1 MSRAIEQVWKIVVAA
16 KARAKER
23 LERALADARHE
34 LQRLMDA
41 AQEAEH
47 ALQAARDRRLAHEA
61 RIGQLL
67 SDPSGLSPVSYLDLD
82 RYRTPLLE
90 AVEQERTAVRR
101 AADAVE
107 AQRHVIEQL
116 GMDVRRADASLEAAR
131 EQWRKAVAAA
141 RRRIEE
147 RADDE
152 AGETAAARL
161 VRARGQG

>member
-1 MSRAIEQVWKIVVAA
+1 MSCAIEQVWKIVVAS

-47 ALQAARDRRLAHEA
+47 ALQAAQDRRLAHET
-61 RIGQLL
+61 RIAELL
-67 SDPSGLSPVSYLDLD
+67 SDPSGLSPTTYLDLD
-82 RYRTPLLE
+82 RYRTPLME
-90 AVEQERTAVRR
+90 AVEQERAAVRR

-107 AQRHVIEQL
+107 AQQGVIEQL
-116 GMDVRRADASLEAAR
+116 GIDVRRADASLEAAR
-131 EQWRKAVAAA
+131 EQLRKAVAAA

-161 VRARGQG
+161 VRARG

>member
-23 LERALADARHE
+23 LERALADARQELQQLMEALEHAEHE
-34 LQRLMDA
+34 LQA
-41 AQEAEH
+41 AQ
-47 ALQAARDRRLAHEA
+47 DRRLAHEE
-61 RIGQLL
+61 RIAQLL
-67 SDPSGLSPVSYLDLD
+67 RDPNGLSPTTYLDLD
-82 RYRTPLLE
+82 RYRTPLME
-90 AVEQERTAVRR
+90 AVEHERAAVRR

-107 AQRHVIEQL
+107 AQRQVIEQL

-131 EQWRKAVAAA
+131 EQWRKAAAA
-141 RRRIEE
+141 VQRRIEE

-161 VRARGQG
+161 VRVRTQR